1 MFALYIND
9 LPSLVSSQLLMFAD
23 DIKLYRCI
31 RSAKD
36 CLVLQNDINIML
48 DWSKQ
53 WLLSFNVSKCKVL
66 HIGSTPYT
74 GNYTLGGNQ
83 LENLDNFR
91 DLGIKIDSKLK
102 FHIHTNTV
110 VRKAYRVLGLICKS
124 FECKDSD
131 VMVKLYKT
139 LVRPIIEY
147 NNVLWGPFYVLDNQK
162 IEIIQRKA
170 TRIIPSISHLSYHD
184 RLRHLN
190 LQSLQHRRRRG
201 DLIYLYQT
209 LKGAYDIDN
218 QFFTPSTFTTTRGHT
233 KKLFKHHVNSYTR
246 SKFFSNRVT
255 NDWNSLPQ
263 FIVDSSSVN
272 EFKML
277 LDRHYSN
284 CLFDYV

>member
-1 MFALYIND
+1 M
-9 LPSLVSSQLLMFAD
+9 
-23 DIKLYRCI
+23 
-31 RSAKD
+31 
-36 CLVLQNDINIML
+36 
-48 DWSKQ
+48 
-53 WLLSFNVSKCKVL
+53 L

-74 GNYTLGGNQ
+74 GNYTLEGIQ
-83 LENLDNFR
+83 LEILDKFL
-91 DLGIKIDSKLK
+91 DLGIQIDSKLK

-110 VRKAYRVLGLICKS
+110 VRKTYRVLGLICKS

-139 LVRPIIEY
+139 LVRPIIKY
-147 NNVLWGPFYVLDNQK
+147 NNVLWGPFYVPDNQK
-162 IEIIQRKA
+162 IERIQQKA
-170 TRIIPSISHLSYHD
+170 TRIIPSISHLSYHN

-190 LQSLQHRRRRG
+190 LPSLQHRRRRG
-201 DLIYLYQT
+201 DLIYLYQI

-246 SKFFSNRVT
+246 SKFFSNRVI

-284 CLFDYV
+284 YLFDYV